1 MNLIDGEH
9 FQYIQR
15 HGALKEHRFTEE
27 GVEELAKYLEGD
39 QEDLFSKVLESLTK
53 RNQLLVPRRITQE
66 IIDGD
71 GLVEAVGH
79 LLFVDRKTS
88 INILDKWAWD

>member
-1 MNLIDGEH
+1 M
-9 FQYIQR
+9 
-15 HGALKEHRFTEE
+15 
-27 GVEELAKYLEGD
+27 AKYLEGD

-79 LLFVDRKTS
+79 LLFVDRKAS